1 MLKYLRRL
9 FRLHLVR
16 YALVGGVGIPINLV
30 ALAVFLYL
38 HGVVCL
44 AQGVEHPVGH
54 RPQVGPLGLKL
65 LRQPFVFVHRSHSLV
80 SVRRRNDEQNPPDVT
95 GRPTLV
101 EAPGGRQ
108 RLDQN
113 LDVQL
118 VEGVLHESRYQNS
131 HLSRHRPSSSEDA
144 LQQAFGRRALCG

>member
-80 SVRRRNDEQNPPDVT
+80 AFRHCSDEPNRADVT
-95 GRPTLV
+95 RRP
-101 EAPGGRQ
+101 AP
-108 RLDQN
+108 
-113 LDVQL
+113 V
-118 VEGVLHESRYQNS
+118 
-131 HLSRHRPSSSEDA
+131 
-144 LQQAFGRRALCG
+144 